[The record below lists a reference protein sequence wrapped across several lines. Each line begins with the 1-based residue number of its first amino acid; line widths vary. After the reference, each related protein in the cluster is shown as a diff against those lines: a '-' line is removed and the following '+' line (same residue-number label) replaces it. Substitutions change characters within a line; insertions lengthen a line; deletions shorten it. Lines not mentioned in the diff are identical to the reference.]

1 MIRAISYGGGVQSTA
16 MLVLAAEG
24 KIDASLALFSNVGDD
39 SEHPATLEYVRNV
52 AVPWCAE
59 QGIELVELHPERGGK
74 RVTIYSEIMRDDS
87 ARDVIPVFGYTG
99 RPLSR
104 TCTANFKIATLGR
117 ELRRRGAN
125 KNDPATV
132 MIGISVDEIERAGR
146 GRYESWERR
155 TYPLLDLGLRRSDC
169 EEVIRKAGLPV
180 PPKSSCF
187 FCPYHRPLVWAE
199 MRRDEPQLFDK
210 AVALERHMNAR
221 NANNGRQPVFLTRTL
236 RPLDE
241 SIQEA
246 QQSLFT
252 HDGPGEDGCD
262 SGYCWT

>member
-1 MIRAISYGGGVQSTA
+1 MISAISYGGGVQSTA

-24 KIDASLALFSNVGDD
+24 KIDAKLALFANVGDD
-39 SEHPATLEYVRNV
+39 SEHPATLDYVRNI
-52 AVPWCAE
+52 AIPWCAE
-59 QGIELVELHPERGGK
+59 KGIELVELHPERNGQ

-104 TCTANFKIATLGR
+104 TCTANFKIVTLGR
-117 ELRRRGAN
+117 ELRRRGASKTN
-125 KNDPATV
+125 PATV

-146 GRYESWERR
+146 GKDESWELR

-169 EEVIRKAGLPV
+169 EEVIRRAGLPV

-199 MRRDEPQLFDK
+199 MRRDEPELFDK
-210 AVALERHMNAR
+210 AVALERHMNERNAR
-221 NANNGRQPVFLTRTL
+221 NGRPPVFLTRLL

-241 SIQEA
+241 SVQEA